1 MVGAQNLQVAQL
13 IPHAQHVVCLK
24 LVAVAG
30 AADTLKVFAAVWIP
44 CPQSPNESC
53 RNDVVHVAPSPGL
66 REIYFAKL
74 HFASSSKCRDSM
86 IFPTPARWA
95 LARPLPVHA
104 FPAYRFLLRSE
115 TRLAE
120 LASPVTVRFATS
132 IHCLENLCSLI
143 SAIWTAHGHNP
154 PFVGSSTQAQT
165 RITVEGGL
173 KSRILESGEAQT
185 SHRKRKICR
194 LKRQSETGE
203 MGTIHVC
210 GEQWYKSQV

>member
-95 LARPLPVHA
+95 LAGH
-104 FPAYRFLLRSE
+104 FRS
-115 TRLAE
+115 TPSQRTGFFC
-120 LASPVTVRFATS
+120 V
-132 IHCLENLCSLI
+132 
-143 SAIWTAHGHNP
+143 
-154 PFVGSSTQAQT
+154 
-165 RITVEGGL
+165 
-173 KSRILESGEAQT
+173 
-185 SHRKRKICR
+185 
-194 LKRQSETGE
+194 LKRALQNW
-203 MGTIHVC
+203 HRR
-210 GEQWYKSQV
+210 